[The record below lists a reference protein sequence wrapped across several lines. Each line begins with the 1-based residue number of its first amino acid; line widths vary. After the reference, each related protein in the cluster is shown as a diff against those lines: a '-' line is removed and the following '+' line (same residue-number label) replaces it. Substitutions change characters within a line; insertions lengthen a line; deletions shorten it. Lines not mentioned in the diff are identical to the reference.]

1 MVYWSFS
8 PQLLRAVLL
17 SYDPSILAFVIHLN
31 SAMVLSVFQIDVNGA
46 LVVKFTMREN
56 LTMFVLL
63 LF

>member
-1 MVYWSFS
+1 MTRLFS
-8 PQLLRAVLL
+8 L
-17 SYDPSILAFVIHLN
+17 FVIHLN